1 MQHALMGIVDEVG
14 PEVMRLNKGDRVVAS
29 FHIAYAQLP
38 QLRIL
43 KLPRCSECQ
52 MCRSRSFLHV

>member
-29 FHIAYAQLP
+29 FHIAYAAQLL
-38 QLRIL
+38 QLR
-43 KLPRCSECQ
+43 PECAY
-52 MCRSRSFLHV
+52 